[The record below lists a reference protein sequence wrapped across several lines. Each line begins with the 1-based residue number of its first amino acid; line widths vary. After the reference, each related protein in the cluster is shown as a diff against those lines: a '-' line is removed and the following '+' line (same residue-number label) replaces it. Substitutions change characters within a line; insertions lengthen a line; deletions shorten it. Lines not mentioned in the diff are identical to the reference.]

1 MNNNNNVTIIREVQF
16 KFTDEEFENKY
27 LNNWLKR
34 FKYKEVKVIYN
45 LLKLRQPELLNYG
58 LSFMMPVTA
67 DRNITPIANDIS
79 LNLFKQII
87 EKILLHIGFNEMVKD
102 YIIVLYI
109 GKEKNEPTECDK
121 QNSDYN
127 PDTFNQ
133 DYLSYCCDILFDIPV
148 LKEEEIKL
156 SLKNYFNYYFFKYKI
171 ELYWF
176 NPFFDEIDH
185 FFKKKCTSE
194 EREVQLK
201 RYKTI
206 IAPFEKELA
215 DSSNK
220 LVDSYSLSKYI
231 RYLLDEI
238 FFRLPNP
245 NTFNLI
251 LNDENFNKLCQD
263 ALEIYRK
270 VTLDEIP
277 PLCITENMSEFN
289 MIKYVK
295 EGDDL
300 KAEYLEN
307 FSKNKWYE
315 FPDSGMFKTHI
326 DWYDVQFSMSGYGV
340 YKQFLE
346 DAKREYSEK

>member
-1 MNNNNNVTIIREVQF
+1 MNNNNNVTMIREVKF

-27 LNNWLKR
+27 LNIYLKR
-34 FKYKEVKVIYN
+34 FKYKEVKIIYN
-45 LLKLRQPELLNYG
+45 LLKLREPELLNYG
-58 LSFMMPVTA
+58 LGFTMPVTA
-67 DRNITPIANDIS
+67 DRNISPIEKDIS

-109 GKEKNEPTECDK
+109 GKKKNKPTDCDK
-121 QNSDYN
+121 QNPDYN
-127 PDTFNQ
+127 PDTFNE
-133 DYLSYCCDILFDIPV
+133 DHLKYGCDILFDIPV

-156 SLKNYFNYYFFKYKI
+156 SLKNYFNYYLFKYKM

-176 NPFFDEIDH
+176 NPFFDETDH

-220 LVDSYSLSKYI
+220 LVDSSTLSTYI

-251 LNDENFNKLCQD
+251 LSDENFNKLCQD
-263 ALEIYRK
+263 ALERYRK
-270 VTLDEIP
+270 VSFNEIP
-277 PLCITENMSEFN
+277 QTFGIFENMLKKG
-289 MIKYVK
+289 MI
-295 EGDDL
+295 
-300 KAEYLEN
+300 
-307 FSKNKWYE
+307 
-315 FPDSGMFKTHI
+315 
-326 DWYDVQFSMSGYGV
+326 
-340 YKQFLE
+340 
-346 DAKREYSEK
+346 